1 MTTPIYLV
9 SADSV
14 SQRARAVTAKVI
26 KALEKEYDLVHVANC
41 ENTGIMTVKDVLKS
55 LIVSP
60 RLLVVSGTCFDE
72 ETEEIREIAYRT
84 VPGCRLI
91 SIPNDLKELDREG
104 GDKELVEYL
113 QEQIENSGIPV
124 RR

>member
-41 ENTGIMTVKDVLKS
+41 ESIMTVKDVLKS